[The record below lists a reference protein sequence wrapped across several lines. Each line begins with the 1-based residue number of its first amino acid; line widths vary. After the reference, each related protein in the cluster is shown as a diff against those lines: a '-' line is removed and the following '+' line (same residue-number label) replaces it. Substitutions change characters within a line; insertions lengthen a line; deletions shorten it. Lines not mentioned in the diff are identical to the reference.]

1 MTAVALK
8 AEEREGTGTGVARAL
23 RRNGKIPGIV
33 YGGTINPQPIA
44 VDLKAINAEVS
55 KTGFF
60 SRVYTLEI
68 GKEKIQVIARDLQF
82 HPVTDIALH
91 IDFQRVSKDSKLNV
105 FVPVEYTNEDKC
117 PGLKIGGMLNVI
129 IHNLEVI
136 CPATDIPSKITVDL
150 SGTNINQS
158 IHLNSI
164 KLPNGVKAA
173 NPARDF
179 TLVTIVAPVSDKA
192 EEKASS

>member
-23 RRNGKIPGIV
+23 RREGKLPGIV
-33 YGGTINPQPIA
+33 YGGQHNPQPIV
-44 VDLKAINAEVS
+44 VDLKAINSEIG

-60 SRVYTLEI
+60 SRVYTLEM
-68 GKEKIQVIARDLQF
+68 GKEKLQVIARDVQY
-82 HPVTDIALH
+82 HPVTDVALH
-91 IDFQRVSKDSKLNV
+91 VDFQRVSKDSKLNV
-105 FVPVEYTNEDKC
+105 FVPVEYINEDKS
-117 PGLKIGGMLNVI
+117 PGLKLGGMLNVI

-150 SGTNINQS
+150 AGSTINHS
-158 IHLNSI
+158 IHLDTV

-173 NPARDF
+173 NPARDC

-192 EEKASS
+192 EEKAS

>member
-1 MTAVALK
+1 MTAIALK

-23 RRNGKIPGIV
+23 RRDGKLPGIV
-33 YGGTINPQPIA
+33 YGGKSNPQPIV
-44 VDLKAINAEVS
+44 VDLKAINTEIS

-60 SRVYTLEI
+60 SRVYTLEM

-105 FVPVEYTNEDKC
+105 FVPVEYINEDKC

-136 CPATDIPSKITVDL
+136 CPATDIPNKITIDL

-158 IHLNSI
+158 IHLSSI

-179 TLVTIVAPVSDKA
+179 TLVTIVAPVSEKA